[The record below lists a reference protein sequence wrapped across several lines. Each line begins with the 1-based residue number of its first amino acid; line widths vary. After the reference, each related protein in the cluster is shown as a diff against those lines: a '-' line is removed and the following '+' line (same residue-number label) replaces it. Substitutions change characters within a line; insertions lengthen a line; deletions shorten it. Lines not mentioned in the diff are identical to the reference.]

1 MNNKKHLSDIEWT
14 TLETVLKERLSVDT
28 RNCLM
33 LLVAMKTGARAGEVL
48 AIRKQDL
55 DKESQTVFIQGL
67 KGSKDRQIPIEK
79 SIFKALQR
87 YSEQVQTERI
97 FPLSYETLREV
108 WYTYR
113 PVKKK
118 LHTLRHN
125 FALMV
130 YKRTGNIH
138 LVKTVLGHSNITTSM
153 LYLDYVESQKDLR
166 KALL

>member
-1 MNNKKHLSDIEWT
+1 MNNHKHLSDNEWT
-14 TLETVLKERLSVDT
+14 KLETVLKERLSVDT

-138 LVKTVLGHSNITTSM
+138 LVKTVLGHSSITTSM